1 MIDELKYEEVT
12 PKIVKNWKNFKKREV
27 WGRGETKIKVEKE
40 EVMRKGDITKM
51 KRWNEKKNTFKTLT
65 LAS

>member
-1 MIDELKYEEVT
+1 MTHRWHDLKYEEVT
-12 PKIVKNWKNFKKREV
+12 WKNCQKV
-27 WGRGETKIKVEKE
+27 WGIGDPKIKVEKE

-51 KRWNEKKNTFKTLT
+51 KRWNEKKNTFKALT